1 MGTTPGNGQGGM
13 PVKHRNPARA
23 LRIGGLL
30 TAAALACLLL
40 LPLFDAQPAQL
51 SAYSG
56 HWNDLSEVRSLVK
69 GKGLACRAILTGPT
83 ELSGLDPGSNVL
95 VIIGVE
101 RGYSTDEISRISSF
115 VRSGGA
121 LLLADDFGHGGELV
135 RALAGD
141 KVSLLSE
148 HLRDIYFQK
157 NPDFLRARLRAG
169 NPLGLPAQEV
179 MLNRPAALEVQ
190 TSRYAPYSYDPKVL
204 VNASP
209 HAWLDANGNLVRDAD
224 EKEYAYP
231 VAAMLLL
238 DGTGPIIVASDPGL
252 FVNDMFGYNRFF
264 VNAVVDSLTVDR
276 SGVVFDESR
285 HNPESAAGK
294 MGSGVLRAAAGYAG
308 NPLAIFLTFLF
319 LLLVF
324 GYQYNTLP
332 PRTIRGHQDALDRP
346 RLLHFVSPWV
356 SIREFRRLRVAIVE
370 RVRLA
375 YGYSPE
381 DFYPAMLSSIPD
393 LLGDPQLQRFLDYE
407 TYPDMISFQQALH
420 GALNWRPPEGRYY
433 DPTGTGDLPR
443 IEHPG
448 VEVVEEARSGTLD
461 VEALFD
467 GTVRLWNPAKKGT
480 GGPSDVDS
488 LLYGRGRPLQDA
500 GEGGT
505 PSTEE
510 VTRAGDGP

>member
-1 MGTTPGNGQGGM
+1 M
-13 PVKHRNPARA
+13 PVKRRDPARA
-23 LRIGGLL
+23 LRIGGIL
-30 TAAALACLLL
+30 AAVALACLLL
-40 LPLFDAQPAQL
+40 LPLFDSQPAQL
-51 SAYSG
+51 SAYSD
-56 HWNDLSEVRSLVK
+56 HWNDISEMRGLVK
-69 GKGLACRAILTGPT
+69 EIGVTCRATLTGPT
-83 ELSGLDPGSNVL
+83 ELVGLDPRSSVL
-95 VIIGVE
+95 VILGVE
-101 RGYSTDEISRISSF
+101 RGYSSDEISSISSF

-135 RALAGD
+135 RAIAGD
-141 KVSLLSE
+141 KVSLRSQ

-169 NPLGLPAQEV
+169 NPLGLPVREV

-190 TSRYAPYSYDPKVL
+190 TSRYAPYTYDPKVL

-209 HAWLDANGNLVRDAD
+209 HAWLDNNGNLVRDAD

-252 FVNDMFGYNRFF
+252 FVNDMIGYNRFF
-264 VNAVVDSLTVDR
+264 VSSVLDSLTADR
-276 SGVVFDESR
+276 SGVIFDESR
-285 HNPESAAGK
+285 HNPDGAAGK
-294 MGSGVLRAAAGYAG
+294 MGSAALRAAAGYVG

-319 LLLVF
+319 VLLVF
-324 GYQYNTLP
+324 GYQYFALP
-332 PRTIRGHQDALDRP
+332 PRTIRSHRDALDRP

-381 DFYPAMLSSIPD
+381 DFYPAMLSSLPE

-407 TYPDMISFQQALH
+407 TYPDIISFQQALH
-420 GALNWRPPEGRYY
+420 GSLNWRPQAGTYY
-433 DPTGTGDLPR
+433 DPSKAGDGPR
-443 IEHPG
+443 IEYPE

-461 VEALFD
+461 VDALFD
-467 GTVRLWNPAKKGT
+467 GTTRIWNPAKKGT
-480 GGPSDVDS
+480 GGSGDVDS
-488 LLYGRGRPLQDA
+488 LLYGRNGPAQDP
-500 GEGGT
+500 GNGGAA
-505 PSTEE
+505 SSEHIS
-510 VTRAGDGP
+510 RAGDGR